1 MKCRHLT
8 TSGHCTEVEH
18 RPPCTARLCA
28 EKNAARPLHREA
40 LDGAEGKTAGMMVR
54 GEFMDWWERRNGATA
69 APEAARGAQ
78 TCAEL
83 PADVSGE
90 KTAQKAGN
98 LEKGN

>member
-1 MKCRHLT
+1 
-8 TSGHCTEVEH
+8 
-18 RPPCTARLCA
+18 
-28 EKNAARPLHREA
+28 
-40 LDGAEGKTAGMMVR
+40 MMVR
-54 GEFMDWWERRNGATA
+54 AEYLEWWGRRRNGATA

-90 KTAQKAGN
+90 KTAQMAGN